1 MVNGVLAWGWGGG
14 VVAGAG
20 VADEGVD
27 GAGGVVGQG
36 SPDGDLVHVFVVEGL
51 DVEGVAAG
59 AWGSRSR
66 RAGLLSGRAA
76 AWSSARAVSVRVRSS
91 NSSALRARMRVR

>member
-20 VADEGVD
+20 LADEGVD
-27 GAGGVVGQG
+27 GAGGLVGQG

-51 DVEGVAAG
+51 DVEGVDEG
-59 AWGSRSR
+59 FFDP
-66 RAGLLSGRAA
+66 
-76 AWSSARAVSVRVRSS
+76 VRGVGEGCGG
-91 NSSALRARMRVR
+91 VG